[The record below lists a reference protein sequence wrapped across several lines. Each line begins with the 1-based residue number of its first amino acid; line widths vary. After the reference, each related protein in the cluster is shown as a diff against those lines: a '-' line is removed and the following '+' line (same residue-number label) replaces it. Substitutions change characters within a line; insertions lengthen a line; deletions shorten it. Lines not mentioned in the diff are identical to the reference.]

1 MTYLESSCI
10 ENVELASYM
19 TFFPVAVGAKN
30 TYTSFF
36 ILTYHKLPL
45 SSMVVLINPFLTYLV
60 SISKAAVFSERLINP
75 L

>member
-1 MTYLESSCI
+1 MHI
-10 ENVELASYM
+10 EV
-19 TFFPVAVGAKN
+19 
-30 TYTSFF
+30 FF

-45 SSMVVLINPFLTYLV
+45 SSVVVLINPSLTYLV